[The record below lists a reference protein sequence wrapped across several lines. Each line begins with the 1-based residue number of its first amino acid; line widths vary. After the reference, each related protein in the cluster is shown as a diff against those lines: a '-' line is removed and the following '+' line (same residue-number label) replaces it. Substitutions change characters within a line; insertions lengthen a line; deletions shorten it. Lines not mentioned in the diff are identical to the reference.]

1 MKKIKTVGRLQTA
14 TTLKNCLLCIASF
27 RKKKENNAKYSFPKT
42 HGVVKN
48 NVPKASESPYNRIS
62 FLCKDQNVDES
73 T

>member
-1 MKKIKTVGRLQTA
+1 M
-14 TTLKNCLLCIASF
+14 
-27 RKKKENNAKYSFPKT
+27 KKKENNAKYSFPKT
-42 HGVVKN
+42 HGVVKG